1 LQIERVWIF
10 GLRVSRVSAI
20 MVGNVPVE
28 DRLVGASN
36 FNSWKSR
43 LLITLEESDLMK
55 FVEEFV
61 PKPADASEKTQ
72 WKKNDAKARKIIIYS
87 VKDHL
92 IPHISPMKTAKEM
105 FDALKKLFESKNTY
119 RAIALKH
126 QLQNIKMTKADTI
139 ATFFMK
145 IVEIRDQLGAIGEI
159 ISDREPVMLTLNGLP
174 SH

>member
-10 GLRVSRVSAI
+10 DPRVSRASADFGPRVSRVSAI
-20 MVGNVPVE
+20 MVGNVPME
-28 DRLVGASN
+28 DRLYGASN

-61 PKPADASEKTQ
+61 PEPADASEKTQ
-72 WKKNDAKARKIIIYS
+72 WKKNDATARKIIIYS

-92 IPHISPMKTAKEM
+92 IPHISPMKTVKEM
-105 FDALKKLFESKNTY
+105 FDALNKLFESKNTN

-126 QLQNIKMTKADTI
+126 QL
-139 ATFFMK
+139 
-145 IVEIRDQLGAIGEI
+145 
-159 ISDREPVMLTLNGLP
+159 
-174 SH
+174 